1 MRTVSQIHRTR
12 ADEPIGA
19 LVSDASQQISQLVR
33 AEMRLAQAEM
43 TEKGKRLGVGGGLFG
58 GAGLFAVLGLQA
70 LSATAIIALAL
81 VLPWWASALI
91 VTGVLFLVAAVLA
104 VAGRK
109 NVKQATPPAPR
120 QTIDSVRADMEEIK
134 ERAHR

>member
-1 MRTVSQIHRTR
+1 MSQTYRTR

-43 TEKGKRLGVGGGLFG
+43 TLKGKRLGRGGGLFG
-58 GAGLFAVLGLQA
+58 GAGLVAVLGLQA
-70 LSATAIIALAL
+70 LVAAATIALAL
-81 VLPWWASALI
+81 VLPWWASAL
-91 VTGVLFLVAAVLA
+91 VVAAVLFLVAAVLA
-104 VAGRK
+104 AVGRK
-109 NVKQATPPAPR
+109 NIKQATPPAPR

-134 ERAHR
+134 GRAHR